1 MDEMQILVPVAVK
14 SKLTETLKTT
24 LLNEINTNLTRVEH
38 DMAQLEFEANGKI
51 AEQAKVNIQAAGQ
64 LRASFEA
71 QKAQMQQMKAKLTA
85 DKEHLEKLTIGA
97 ELNRAP
103 MNRLVTIHVGD
114 DMNSIVGGEILVEDG
129 KIIAFRE

>member
-14 SKLTETLKTT
+14 SKLTEALKTT
-24 LLNEINTNLTRVEH
+24 LLNEINTNLSRVEH
-38 DMAQLEFEANGKI
+38 DMAQLEFQANGRI
-51 AEQAKVNIQAAGQ
+51 AEQTKVNIQAASQ

-71 QKAQMQQMKAKLTA
+71 QKAQMQQVKEKLTN
-85 DKEHLEKLTIGA
+85 DKEHLEKLAIGA

-103 MNRLVTIHVGD
+103 INRLVTIHVGD
-114 DMNSIVGGEILVEDG
+114 DMNNIVGGEILVEDG

>member
-14 SKLTETLKTT
+14 SKLTEALKTT
-24 LLNEINTNLTRVEH
+24 LLNEINTNLSRVEH
-38 DMAQLEFEANGKI
+38 DMAQLEFQANGRI
-51 AEQAKVNIQAAGQ
+51 AEQSKVNIQAASQ

-71 QKAQMQQMKAKLTA
+71 QKAQMQQVKEKLTN
-85 DKEHLEKLTIGA
+85 DKEHLEKLAIGA

-103 MNRLVTIHVGD
+103 INRLVTIHVGD
-114 DMNSIVGGEILVEDG
+114 DMNNIVGGEILVEDG

>member
-14 SKLTETLKTT
+14 SKLTEALKTT
-24 LLNEINTNLTRVEH
+24 LLNEINTNLSRVEH
-38 DMAQLEFEANGKI
+38 DMAQLEFQANGRI
-51 AEQAKVNIQAAGQ
+51 AEQVKVNIQAASQ

-71 QKAQMQQMKAKLTA
+71 QKAQMQQVKEKLTN
-85 DKEHLEKLTIGA
+85 DKEHLEKLAIGA

-103 MNRLVTIHVGD
+103 INRLVTIHVGD
-114 DMNSIVGGEILVEDG
+114 DMNNIVGGEILVEDG

>member
-14 SKLTETLKTT
+14 SKLTEALKTT
-24 LLNEINTNLTRVEH
+24 LLNEINTNLSRVEH
-38 DMAQLEFEANGKI
+38 DMAQLEFQANGRI
-51 AEQAKVNIQAAGQ
+51 AEQTKVNIQAASQ

-71 QKAQMQQMKAKLTA
+71 QKAQMQQVKEKLTN
-85 DKEHLEKLTIGA
+85 DKEHLEKLAIGA

-103 MNRLVTIHVGD
+103 INRLVTIHIGD
-114 DMNSIVGGEILVEDG
+114 DMNNIVGGEILVEDG

>member
-14 SKLTETLKTT
+14 SKLTEALKTT
-24 LLNEINTNLTRVEH
+24 LLNEINTNLSRVEH
-38 DMAQLEFEANGKI
+38 DMAQLEFQANGRI
-51 AEQAKVNIQAAGQ
+51 AEQAKVNIQAASR

-71 QKAQMQQMKAKLTA
+71 QKAQMQQVKEKLTN
-85 DKEHLEKLTIGA
+85 DKEHLEKLAIGA

-103 MNRLVTIHVGD
+103 INRLVTIHVGD
-114 DMNSIVGGEILVEDG
+114 DMNNIVGGEILVEDG